1 MVPIRVA
8 KFKLSAYVSDHAQ
21 NWVWRRDW
29 NTFKAVMYM
38 YVHQSGHVYMR
49 MRGERVHTYTDT
61 LFAYFQS
68 FVLTSYQTK
77 TRPLLCRFVLEGN
90 TSVSKSSPTDGVKR
104 WFTLTPCAPKQ
115 PWTRPLSQH
124 KHINYTNHVR
134 YMFFMRKCQF
144 IIQFL
149 RVLIKQV
156 WSYLRIHWLVFEND
170 LDPG

>member
-1 MVPIRVA
+1 MLRTGYGEETEIHL
-8 KFKLSAYVSDHAQ
+8 K
-21 NWVWRRDW
+21 
-29 NTFKAVMYM
+29 
-38 YVHQSGHVYMR
+38 QSCTCMSTNQDMFTCACVVNGYTH
-49 MRGERVHTYTDT
+49 TDT